1 VRWFFIRPSPLSH
14 PRALGCSAQA
24 IFVGTFLETAVYLN
38 FAGLS
43 ATLTQSVLFILYD
56 FHLAYSYR
64 QDEYGE
70 G

>member
-1 VRWFFIRPSPLSH
+1 MFAS
-14 PRALGCSAQA
+14 
-24 IFVGTFLETAVYLN
+24 TFLETIVYLN

-43 ATLTQSVLFILYD
+43 GTLTQSVLFILSN

-64 QDEYGE
+64 QYEYRE